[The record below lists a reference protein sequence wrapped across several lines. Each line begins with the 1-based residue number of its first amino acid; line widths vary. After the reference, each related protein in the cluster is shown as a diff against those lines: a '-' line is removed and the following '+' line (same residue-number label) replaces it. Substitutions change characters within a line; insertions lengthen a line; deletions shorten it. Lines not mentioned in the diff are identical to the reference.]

1 MIVYCTRRA
10 RTIRL
15 NSELAKKPPECLEYV
30 VVHELAHLLVAS
42 HDARF
47 VALMDRFLPRWRHAR
62 DILNRFPV
70 RHEAWEV

>member
-15 NSELAKKPPECLEYV
+15 NS
-30 VVHELAHLLVAS
+30 ELAHLLVAS